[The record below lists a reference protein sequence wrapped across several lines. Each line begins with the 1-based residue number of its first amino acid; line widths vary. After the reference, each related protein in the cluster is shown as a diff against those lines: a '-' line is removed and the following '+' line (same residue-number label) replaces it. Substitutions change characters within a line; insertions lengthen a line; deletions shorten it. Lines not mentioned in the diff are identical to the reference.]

1 MPITCSRCGG
11 QQEALPRPPLPG
23 PLGAEVQARVCPG
36 CWQEWLRTQVM
47 LINEHRLNL
56 LDPAVR
62 RVLAEQMRTFLKLGS
77 AEPT

>member
-1 MPITCSRCGG
+1 MPITCSLCGG
-11 QQEALPRPPLPG
+11 QQEALPRSPLPG
-23 PLGAEVQARVCPG
+23 PLGVEVQARVCPE

-62 RVLAEQMRTFLKLGS
+62 QALAVQMRTFLKLEL
-77 AEPT
+77 AKPA